1 MGGINMKV
9 QDFALDYMNLKDK
22 KENMEECIDILEEK
36 KDEFLT
42 DAAINAIKEGVQKV
56 EDKLNYYDN
65 LTVQ

>member
-1 MGGINMKV
+1 MKV
-9 QDFALDYMNLKDK
+9 QDFALDYINLKDK
-22 KENMEECIDILEEK
+22 RENMEECIDILEEK

-42 DAAINAIKEGVQKV
+42 GAAINAIKEGVQKV